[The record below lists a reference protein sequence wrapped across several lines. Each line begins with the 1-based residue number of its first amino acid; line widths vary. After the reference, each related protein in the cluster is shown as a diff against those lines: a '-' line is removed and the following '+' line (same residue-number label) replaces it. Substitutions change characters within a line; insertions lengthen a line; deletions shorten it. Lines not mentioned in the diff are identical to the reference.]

1 MLAQKVKCFPYGI
14 APTYILP
21 HKGGKDGKFARL
33 RNKCVMT
40 GYGHAELVSVSP
52 TQLNK

>member
-1 MLAQKVKCFPYGI
+1 MFPYGI
-14 APTYILP
+14 AHTYILP
-21 HKGGKDGKFARL
+21 HKGGRKRRHKQFARL
-33 RNKCVMT
+33 RNKCAMT